1 MTVLAVIGATALY
14 LLYVWLASAII
25 CSWLSGR
32 KGYGERMGLATG
44 MLLSL
49 VAIPLWLL
57 WPAKPDSPWKLSGPV
72 GRSGGSAAAARLE
85 HES

>member
-25 CSWLSGR
+25 CSWLSSR

-44 MLLSL
+44 MLLSV

-57 WPAKPDSPWKLSGPV
+57 WPAKPDSPWTLSGPV